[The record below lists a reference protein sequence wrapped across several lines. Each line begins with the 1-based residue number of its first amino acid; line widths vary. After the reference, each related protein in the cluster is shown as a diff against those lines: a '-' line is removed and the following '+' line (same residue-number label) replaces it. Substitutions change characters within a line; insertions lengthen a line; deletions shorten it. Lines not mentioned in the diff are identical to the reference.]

1 MGVFKDSTI
10 NPLPSDLDHDPLCPP
25 GIKPPP
31 DKCMT
36 CLFIEQVRRD
46 EKRKYNEGI
55 DAAWKAVNGCH
66 LILNSGDILRQGGDW
81 ENAIDKACCAID
93 ALREQA

>member
-46 EKRKYNEGI
+46 ERRRIE
-55 DAAWKAVNGCH
+55 
-66 LILNSGDILRQGGDW
+66 
-81 ENAIDKACCAID
+81 ET
-93 ALREQA
+93 

>member
-1 MGVFKDSTI
+1 MGLFKDSTI
-10 NPLPSDLDHDPLCPP
+10 NPLPSDLEHDRLCLP

-46 EKRKYNEGI
+46 EKANVMKE
-55 DAAWKAVNGCH
+55 
-66 LILNSGDILRQGGDW
+66 
-81 ENAIDKACCAID
+81 
-93 ALREQA
+93 